1 MHHSPSID
9 SGFPGSSF
17 TSQDMTF
24 VHEHLKTVCIP
35 HETSLGLCVAGG
47 TDHSDGP
54 NVFIQDIFPG
64 GDVHSVSYIN
74 NFFYL
79 DLSFILFFPNI
90 TVFFI
95 YIYIYIYFYISIF
108 LYFFKSRSIV

>member
-90 TVFFI
+90 TVFFL
-95 YIYIYIYFYISIF
+95 FFCFVF
-108 LYFFKSRSIV
+108 LF

>member
-1 MHHSPSID
+1 MHHSPSVD

-47 TDHSDGP
+47 TDQNEGP

-64 GDVHSVSYIN
+64 GDVHSVSLITYFSHGIIT
-74 NFFYL
+74 FDISLFL
-79 DLSFILFFPNI
+79 TPSAPTPSAPTMLLSNRRL
-90 TVFFI
+90 
-95 YIYIYIYFYISIF
+95 
-108 LYFFKSRSIV
+108 